1 MQPFH
6 AGRRAPLL
14 LALAI
19 SAGLAACDAGRRGGP
34 PDENPV
40 MKNAEPPFHYPAS
53 LYALEVQ
60 GNVMLRLF
68 VDETGV
74 VLPESTRV
82 QESSSYAEFD
92 SAAVAGSESLRFV
105 PAKRDGE
112 PIAVSILFP
121 VFFRHPAAKPLSG
134 DTVLQQQQQQRQAGR
149 APPP

>member
-1 MQPFH
+1 MRIPPSLPVPRISL
-6 AGRRAPLL
+6 AAATL
-14 LALAI
+14 LAV
-19 SAGLAACDAGRRGGP
+19 SLAACDAGRRGGP

-40 MKNAEPPFHYPAS
+40 MKNPEPPFHYPAS

-68 VDETGV
+68 VDSTGA

-82 QESSSYAEFD
+82 HESSSYPAFD
-92 SAAVAGSESLRFV
+92 SAAVSGSESLRFV

-134 DTVLQQQQQQRQAGR
+134 DTVLQRPAGA
-149 APPP
+149 APQP